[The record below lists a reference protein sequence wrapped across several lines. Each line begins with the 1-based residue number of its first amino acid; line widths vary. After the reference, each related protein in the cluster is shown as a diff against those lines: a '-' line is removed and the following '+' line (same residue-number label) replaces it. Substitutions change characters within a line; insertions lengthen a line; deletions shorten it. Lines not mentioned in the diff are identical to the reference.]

1 MKKTLCSVFLLAL
14 TLSACNGGS
23 RPHGKL
29 MPGVSRMEEAAAVEN
44 SDETADDPDMQS
56 QGELALRGADSIL
69 LPAPLT
75 QCPEQVLVRKAYVAS
90 YNKDTR
96 LPNWVAWVLTANHT
110 EGPYKRGGVKFHED
124 EEVPEPRVTTYD
136 YVQSGYDRGH
146 MCPSADNRWDAEAQD
161 ECFLMTNICPQ
172 NHNLNAGDWGEMENQ
187 CRLWA
192 KKYGRIYIVCG
203 PILFRSRHKK
213 IGTSKVVVPEA
224 FFKVVLC
231 MGRQPKG
238 IGFIY
243 RNEAGNRPK
252 GDYVNSIDE
261 VERIT
266 GYDFFAKLPDKI
278 EKQVESQA
286 NIDDWY

>member
-1 MKKTLCSVFLLAL
+1 MKHSILLPLVLL
-14 TLSACNGGS
+14 TFCLGGCNTKPS
-23 RPHGKL
+23 KHGQL
-29 MPGVSRMEEAAAVEN
+29 MPGITKAEAQERSEVTSQTETNGSAA
-44 SDETADDPDMQS
+44 TAEFSPQ
-56 QGELALRGADSIL
+56 GADSIL
-69 LPAPLT
+69 LPAPMKGVA
-75 QCPEQVLVRKAYVAS
+75 EQILMRKAYVAS

-96 LPNWVAWVLTANHT
+96 IPNWVAWTLTADHT
-110 EGPYKRGGVKFHED
+110 DGPYKRAGVKFHED
-124 EEVPEPRVTTYD
+124 DDVPEPRVTTYD
-136 YVQSGYDRGH
+136 YMQSGYDRGH
-146 MCPSADNRWDAEAQD
+146 MCPSADNRWSSEAQE

-187 CRLWA
+187 CRAWA
-192 KKYGRIYIVCG
+192 KEYGRVYIVCG

-231 MGRQPKG
+231 LEGTPKG

-266 GYDFFAKLPDKI
+266 GIDFFAKLPDKV
-278 EKQVESQA
+278 EKAVESQA
-286 NIDDWY
+286 SLDDWY

>member
-29 MPGVSRMEEAAAVEN
+29 MPGVSRTEETAAVEN

-75 QCPEQVLVRKAYVAS
+75 QCPEQVLVRKAY
-90 YNKDTR
+90 
-96 LPNWVAWVLTANHT
+96 
-110 EGPYKRGGVKFHED
+110 VKFHED